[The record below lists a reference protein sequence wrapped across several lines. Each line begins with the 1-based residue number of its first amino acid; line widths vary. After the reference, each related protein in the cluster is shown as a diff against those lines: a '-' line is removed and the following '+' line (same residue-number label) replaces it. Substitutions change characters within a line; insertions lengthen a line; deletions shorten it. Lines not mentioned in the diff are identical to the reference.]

1 MKSLKNEK
9 GQSLVEFAILLPVL
23 LLLIMGILEFG
34 LMLNSYLTINNSA
47 REGARLGVVVGSNL
61 GSDTEISDLIKK
73 ISPNLNREDLTINIM
88 PSLAGRKSGGTISVE
103 VKYNYKLTI
112 PIISN
117 ILGNVMVL
125 KAQTSMRIE

>member
-23 LLLIMGILEFG
+23 LLLLMGILEFG

-47 REGARLGVVVGSNL
+47 REGARLGIVEGSNP
-61 GSDTEISDLIKK
+61 EIYELIKT
-73 ISPNLNREDLTINIM
+73 ISPNLDSENLEVNIT
-88 PSLAGRKSGGTISVE
+88 PNDGSRKSGDTITVE
-103 VKYNYKLTI
+103 VVYNYKVTI

>member
-47 REGARLGVVVGSNL
+47 REGARLGVVVGSKL